1 MKAHVYVTP
10 KRTVLDPQG
19 QTIARALNGMGHPE
33 ILGLR
38 QGKFFELEIAP
49 GLEREAVLVNLEKI
63 AAEVLSNPVIEE
75 YRVEVL
81 D

>member
-33 ILGLR
+33 IAGLR
-38 QGKFFELEIAP
+38 QGKFFEIEIAP
-49 GLEREAVLVNLEKI
+49 GLDRETLLANLDQI

-75 YRVEVL
+75 YRVELL